1 MDTFIVALIVL
12 AAVIALLS
20 SFVKNFRSG
29 NESPCGCGCSCS
41 GCDVA
46 KNCTESPGKTDRIA

>member
-1 MDTFIVALIVL
+1 MDTFIVTLIVL
-12 AAVIALLS
+12 AAVIALLG
-20 SFVKNFRSG
+20 SFVKTFRSG

-46 KNCTESPGKTDRIA
+46 KNCAGTPDTNRIA